1 MVSAIVE
8 EEFIALLHEYIEA
21 ETKVEITRQVLVERK
36 DFDAYS
42 CYRRIITPE
51 LSGITRTGMKIFLRD
66 NGLVA
71 ADSELD
77 LMFWKLDKDGDGY
90 INWHE
95 FLDLV

>member
-1 MVSAIVE
+1 MVSALVE
-8 EEFIALLHEYIEA
+8 EEFIALIHEYIEA
-21 ETKVEITRQVLVERK
+21 ETKVEITRQVLTERN

-42 CYRRIITPE
+42 CYRRIVTPE
-51 LSGITRTGMKIFLRD
+51 LSRITRTAMKLFLKD
-66 NGLVA
+66 NGLTCMDA
-71 ADSELD
+71 EMD